1 MYCRNSII
9 LHLIRGIAA
18 ISLIFAVFLFQLPL
32 LLKLFLVVGAILLL
46 RGCPACWLLSLI
58 NKLQTQKGTQYE

>member
-18 ISLIFAVFLFQLPL
+18 ISLIYAVFLFQLPL
-32 LLKLFLVVGAILLL
+32 LLKLFLVVGAFCCYKVVLPV
-46 RGCPACWLLSLI
+46 GC
-58 NKLQTQKGTQYE
+58 

>member
-9 LHLIRGIAA
+9 LHLIRGIVA

-32 LLKLFLVVGAILLL
+32 LLKLFLVVGAFLLL
-46 RGCPACWLLSLI
+46 QGCPACWLLSLI
-58 NKLQTQKGTQYE
+58 NKLQTQKGKQYE